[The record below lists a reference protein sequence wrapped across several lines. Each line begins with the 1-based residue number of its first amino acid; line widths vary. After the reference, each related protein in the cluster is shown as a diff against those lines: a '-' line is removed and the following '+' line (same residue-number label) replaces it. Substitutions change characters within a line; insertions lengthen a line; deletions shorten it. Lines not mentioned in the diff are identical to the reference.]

1 MSDEEGKSGKTG
13 LGVTHVRGVRG
24 ERRNK
29 EGGTERKMAVQGE
42 EMIVD
47 LEKGQHRYAGRLLL

>member
-1 MSDEEGKSGKTG
+1 MKE
-13 LGVTHVRGVRG
+13 THVRGVRG
-24 ERRNK
+24 ERRKTSEEKRRYK
-29 EGGTERKMAVQGE
+29 EGGDREKDGCAGE